1 MAIDVAFV
9 LKRHFEI
16 SICKGKSSRST
27 IKDDEPM
34 VAIAGVAFGIWLGLR
49 NATRRDGNLNDKLQ
63 YACGYGIA
71 FGLLGVFLTLAID
84 WFAQA

>member
-1 MAIDVAFV
+1 
-9 LKRHFEI
+9 
-16 SICKGKSSRST
+16 
-27 IKDDEPM
+27 M